1 MRPSDGKKQRKKSI
15 FVSKRSEPE
24 SDTKY
29 GRAAASAGPHFDVLT
44 DLIDQVHLEGTVYFS
59 AELHAPWGI
68 AIARV
73 GRTPFYLVR
82 TGRAELQVERGR
94 VHPLEAGDFVLLPN
108 AAPHVVRSGRD
119 AQIVPFDDWL
129 ALHPMDA
136 AGRSV
141 HDGRGAVTRV
151 IGGFFSTGGPTANPL
166 FAALPRV
173 IVLRGSDTRVRRW
186 LEPTLA
192 FIEGEIDVRA
202 QGASAVLQRLADV
215 LFIQAVRAH
224 AAQDESARGWLRGM
238 SDRRIARALALLH
251 EHYAEDWTLDR
262 LAREVGMSRTALAV
276 SFRQLVG
283 VAPMAYLTRW
293 RVTRAANLLRAGNIG
308 LERAATEVGYASG
321 TVFAKAFKRITG
333 QAPGRYRRAL
343 DRAHVARSN

>member
-1 MRPSDGKKQRKKSI
+1 M
-15 FVSKRSEPE
+15 SKRSEQG
-24 SDTKY
+24 SL
-29 GRAAASAGPHFDVLT
+29 GSSGSAAAGAGPHFDVLT
-44 DLIDQVHLEGTVYFS
+44 DLVDQVHLEGTVYFS

-82 TGRAELQVERGR
+82 NGRAELQVERGR

-141 HDGRGAVTRV
+141 HAGSGAVTRV
-151 IGGFFSTGGPTANPL
+151 IGGFFSTGGATANPL

-173 IVLRGSDTRVRRW
+173 IVLRGSDARVRRW

-192 FIEGEIDVRA
+192 FIENEIDARA
-202 QGASAVLQRLADV
+202 QGAAAVLQRMADV
-215 LFIQAVRAH
+215 LFIQAVRAY
-224 AAQDESARGWLRGM
+224 AAQDEGASGWLRGM
-238 SDRRIARALALLH
+238 SDRRIAHALALLH
-251 EHYAEDWTLDR
+251 ERYTEDWTLDR

-276 SFRQLVG
+276 CFRELVG
-283 VAPMAYLTRW
+283 TAPMAYLTRW
-293 RVTRAANLLRAGNIG
+293 RITRAANLLRAKNVD
-308 LERAATEVGYASG
+308 LERAATQVGYASG
-321 TVFAKAFKRITG
+321 TVFAKAFKRVTG
-333 QAPGRYRRAL
+333 QAPGRYRRTAVRAV
-343 DRAHVARSN
+343 DRAGVALID